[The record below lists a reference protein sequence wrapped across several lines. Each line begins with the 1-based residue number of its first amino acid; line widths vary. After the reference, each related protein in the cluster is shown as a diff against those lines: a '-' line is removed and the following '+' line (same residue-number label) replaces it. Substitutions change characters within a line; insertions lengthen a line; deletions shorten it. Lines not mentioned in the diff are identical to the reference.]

1 MTHDGHVSRAVE
13 TVGQRLRRL
22 RIERGLSQRA
32 IADQGVS
39 YAYIS
44 RIEAGTRTPS
54 VKALRVLAKKLEVSV
69 DYLETGSELGA
80 AEEREL
86 RLRDAELELR
96 LSENS
101 TAAEHELEQLL
112 TEATAA
118 GDAAVATR
126 ARAALGNT
134 AHRRGEHEAAIKYLE
149 PAVLGGSLSVLEAG
163 DVYRTLGRAYSA
175 VGRPGDAVQLFEDAL
190 HELEEVAPDDDAAY
204 VRFMTYLSY
213 ALSDAGDLPRARE
226 IVATALRRTQG
237 VTDTYTRV
245 RLYWSYARI
254 ALTEQ
259 RPRVALEHLR
269 RAVTLLETTED
280 TRELARSHLFWAEIS
295 TFDGRA
301 DEAGQHLS
309 IAEGLL
315 GTQPDHDD
323 LCLLRTEQARAAA
336 EAGRGEEAVRLAEEA
351 LELIGEGDD
360 NERATAL
367 WALGRGRA
375 STGDTEGGIDAL
387 RQALAIFEAQ
397 HAWPEAAG
405 AARTLGHVL
414 RKEGREAEALDALE
428 QAVDLATRA
437 ESRPSGASRN

>member
-1 MTHDGHVSRAVE
+1 MSKVTSAE
-13 TVGQRLRRL
+13 TIGQRLRRL

-32 IADQGVS
+32 LADKGVS

-86 RLRDAELELR
+86 RLREAELELR
-96 LSENS
+96 LSEDS
-101 TAAEHELEQLL
+101 VEAERKLEHLL
-112 TEATAA
+112 AEATAA
-118 GDAAVATR
+118 GDAPASNR
-126 ARAALGNT
+126 ARAALGHT
-134 AHRRGEHEAAIKYLE
+134 AQRRGDHEAAIRYLE
-149 PAVLGGSLSVLEAG
+149 PAVLDGTLSLLEAG

-175 VGRPGDAVQLFEDAL
+175 VGRAGDAVQLFEDAL
-190 HELEEVAPDDDAAY
+190 RELEEVAPDDDAAY

-213 ALSDAGDLPRARE
+213 ALSDLGDLPRARE
-226 IVATALRRTQG
+226 VVAIALRRTG
-237 VTDTYTRV
+237 GMTDTYTRV

-254 ALTEQ
+254 ALTDQ

-301 DEAGQHLS
+301 DEAEQHLA

-315 GTQPDHDD
+315 GSQPDHDD

-336 EAGRGEEAVRLAEEA
+336 EAGRGEDAVRLAQEA
-351 LELIGEGDD
+351 LDLIGEGDS

-367 WALGRGRA
+367 WAFGRGLATIGETDRGVA
-375 STGDTEGGIDAL
+375 AL
-387 RQALAIFEAQ
+387 REALATFETQ
-397 HAWPEAAG
+397 QAWLEAAG
-405 AARTLGHVL
+405 AARTLGNIL
-414 RKEGREAEALDALE
+414 RKDGREAEALDALE

-437 ESRPSGASRN
+437 EARPSGSARR